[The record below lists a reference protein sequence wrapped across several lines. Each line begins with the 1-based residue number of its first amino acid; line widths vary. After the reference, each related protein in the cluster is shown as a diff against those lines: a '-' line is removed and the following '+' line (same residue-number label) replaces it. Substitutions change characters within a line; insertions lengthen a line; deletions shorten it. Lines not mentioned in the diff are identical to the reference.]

1 MSKVKRVFPGPTNG
15 LINWMEKNFHKI
27 DGYVATFN
35 MKDGTTMTVYDA
47 ESYMQ
52 AVGLVEIGKD
62 TIHQLAHDD
71 EFIPRK

>member
-1 MSKVKRVFPGPTNG
+1 MSKVKRVFPGYTNG
-15 LINWMEKNFHKI
+15 LINWMEQNFHEI
-27 DGYVATFN
+27 DGFVATFN

-47 ESYMQ
+47 ESYSQ

-71 EFIPRK
+71 EFSPKK

>member
-15 LINWMEKNFHKI
+15 LINWMGQNFHEI
-27 DGYVATFN
+27 DGFVATFN

-47 ESYMQ
+47 ESYLQ

-71 EFIPRK
+71 EFSPKK

>member
-15 LINWMEKNFHKI
+15 LINWMEQNFHEI

-35 MKDGTTMTVYDA
+35 MKDGTTMTDA
-47 ESYMQ
+47 ESYVQ
-52 AVGLVEIGKD
+52 AAGLADIGKD
-62 TIHQLAHDD
+62 SIHQLAHDD

>member
-15 LINWMEKNFHKI
+15 LINWMEQNFHEI
-27 DGYVATFN
+27 DGFVATFN

-47 ESYMQ
+47 ESYLQ

-71 EFIPRK
+71 EFSPKK

>member
-15 LINWMEKNFHKI
+15 LINWMEKNFHEI

-47 ESYMQ
+47 ESYLQ

-71 EFIPRK
+71 EFSPKK

>member
-1 MSKVKRVFPGPTNG
+1 MSNVRRVFPGPTNG
-15 LINWMEKNFHKI
+15 LINWMEQNFHEI

-62 TIHQLAHDD
+62 AIHQLAHDD